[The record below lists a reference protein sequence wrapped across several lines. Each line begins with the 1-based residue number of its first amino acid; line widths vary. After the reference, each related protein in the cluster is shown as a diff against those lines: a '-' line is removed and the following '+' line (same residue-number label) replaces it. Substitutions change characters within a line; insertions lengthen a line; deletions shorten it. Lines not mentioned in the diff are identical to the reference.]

1 MRILKTFMICIKI
14 YSIWLINGQRY
25 FVFKHY
31 WKETYNV
38 EILKFTILTI
48 LIDVYKPK
56 HKNILH
62 LQSKE
67 DCTIQQN
74 YETKFSKVLQLMLQ
88 EQERIKL
95 ERS

>member
-1 MRILKTFMICIKI
+1 MNKGRT
-14 YSIWLINGQRY
+14 
-25 FVFKHY
+25 
-31 WKETYNV
+31 
-38 EILKFTILTI
+38 
-48 LIDVYKPK
+48 KPK